1 MLFTQEQIEEII
13 KRISITGIK
22 DTQFPE
28 ATLPLKGNE
37 LITLIQGGEN
47 KIAALEELGLGK
59 YSYPSIS
66 EEELIEIFLRVETEL
81 NY

>member
-22 DTQFPE
+22 DTQFPK
-28 ATLPLKGNE
+28 AALPLKGNE